1 MLRPRQ
7 VELVGGEQ
15 GGEAAEEEVEE
26 VVEEEG
32 EVGGEGQGG
41 GRAGPGGQGILKCNT
56 NIWLSRNIFKN

>member
-1 MLRPRQ
+1 MCVPGALCDHLQVLQPRQ

-26 VVEEEG
+26 KAEEEG

-41 GRAGPGGQGILKCNT
+41 GGEEPGGQ
-56 NIWLSRNIFKN
+56 